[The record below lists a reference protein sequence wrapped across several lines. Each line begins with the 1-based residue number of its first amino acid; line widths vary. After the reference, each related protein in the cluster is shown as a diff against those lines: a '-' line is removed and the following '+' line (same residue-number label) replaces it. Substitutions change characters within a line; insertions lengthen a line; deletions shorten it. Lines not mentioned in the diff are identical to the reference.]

1 MDMHTPAMHTPAH
14 TPAASSHD
22 TDPYEALF
30 TANLPV
36 VREAIRA
43 VCRRCRVSP
52 DEEAEFTSSVIVKL
66 IDNGYEVFRR
76 FRGGSELRTFLFA
89 VAYRHLLDLRNS
101 EWGKWRPSKCAR
113 RLGSAAVC
121 LEELVF
127 RERTALP
134 EAVAIVAN
142 HPRWGLS
149 TNAVRSLYAQLPPR
163 TPRRRMVEPLDGI
176 AGHMADGHPS
186 ERERE
191 ERQREAARVHAA
203 LAGALRRLD
212 RDDRRLLRLRFQ
224 EGLSMMEIATA
235 TATPADAPALYRRLA
250 RILRRLR
257 QELQEQQLTSL
268 DVCPLLGH
276 AGEEFDA
283 LLARTWDER
292 AR

>member
-1 MDMHTPAMHTPAH
+1 MHTPA
-14 TPAASSHD
+14 SSSQA
-22 TDPYEALF
+22 TDPYEAAF

-36 VREAIRA
+36 VREVIRA
-43 VCRRCRVSP
+43 VCRRSRVSP
-52 DEEAEFTSSVIVKL
+52 DEESEFASSVILKL

-76 FRGGSELRTFLFA
+76 FRGGSGLRTFLFA

-127 RERTALP
+127 RERTTLP

-149 TNAVRSLYAQLPPR
+149 TSAVRNLYAQLPAR
-163 TPRRRMVEPLDGI
+163 APRRRISEPLDSI
-176 AGHMADGHPS
+176 AGRLADGHLSVP
-186 ERERE
+186 ERDEQQHEAARVRTALAQALGRLERE
-191 ERQREAARVHAA
+191 ERH
-203 LAGALRRLD
+203 
-212 RDDRRLLRLRFQ
+212 LLRLRFQ
-224 EGLSMMEIATA
+224 DGLSMAEIAAETD
-235 TATPADAPALYRRLA
+235 ADAPALYRRFA

-257 QELQEQQLTSL
+257 AELQAQQLTRL

-276 AGEEFDA
+276 VGEEFDA

>member
-1 MDMHTPAMHTPAH
+1 MPTPA
-14 TPAASSHD
+14 SSAQP
-22 TDPYEALF
+22 TDPNEAAF

-43 VCRRCRVSP
+43 VCRRCRVSR

-76 FRGGSELRTFLFA
+76 FRGGSGLRTFLFA

-113 RLGSAAVC
+113 RLGSAAIC

-127 RERTALP
+127 RQRTALP
-134 EAVAIVAN
+134 EAVNIVAN
-142 HPRWGLS
+142 HPQWGLS
-149 TNAVRSLYAQLPPR
+149 TSAVRSLYAQLPAR
-163 TPRRRMVEPLDGI
+163 APRRRVSEPLDSI
-176 AGHMADGHPS
+176 AGRLADLHPS
-186 ERERE
+186 EHERDE
-191 ERQREAARVHAA
+191 QQHEAARVRAA
-203 LAGALRRLD
+203 LAKALARLD
-212 RDDRRLLRLRFQ
+212 RDERRLLRLRFQ
-224 EGLSMMEIATA
+224 DGLSMSEIAAVTE
-235 TATPADAPALYRRLA
+235 ADAPALYRRFA

-257 QELQEQQLTSL
+257 AELQAEQLTSL
-268 DVCPLLGH
+268 DVCPLLGQV
-276 AGEEFDA
+276 GEQFDA